1 MLHSQVPG
9 PILDAA
15 GWEILPIISPVS
27 PNHIPEQ
34 MFIFRR
40 RKFVGMIS
48 LGMRWVDTVVVVD
61 SIAALVVGGL
71 LLLTLRKSGKSAP
84 EWALFALFFFQL
96 AWIISDGLSVVL
108 AIHFDF
114 ISEIHGGFTGIAIM
128 GMVFSAYLFCEFY
141 PRWTPGRPFAVRM
154 IAILSITVPF
164 CVMAF
169 TPYWV
174 ANRRVVD
181 GVKIGDATPGFILFG
196 LWAMFVILFGV
207 LLLWLKVHRF
217 QDLRIRKNIRIF
229 TLGILLNLLLSM
241 LTSFVLPLYGI
252 PEFDFVGPVASLLF
266 ISIML
271 YAISFHRLVDIES
284 AALTTLFH
292 TLVVL
297 AAASVLFAIFRITL
311 SENLPWY
318 VWALFALLFFGGLLY
333 DRFLRPRLD
342 TWFLRKKPRRPEGVL
357 VNLLSGRAFDLRDMT
372 LDQLLHEVLT
382 TLCKNLDI
390 ERGLILTTDRFRRP
404 VFSAQGDLRTLR
416 VKLPLSDLNRIQR
429 FKLPEGFLKE
439 FDGVFLLEGSGGS
452 GANFSGTGVDGN
464 RTLSF
469 DSPTRLAVKFPRISR
484 TFYSLLQLLKSQSL
498 PIFIPLILHREICGY
513 IILGEKNDR
522 NPYYREDLNMLAGV
536 RTSIALAIRNFLYY
550 EQLDIMRDRAEAEVE
565 KLTEA
570 LSHRQTVS
578 VNGRTLLY
586 SSPLMEAVI
595 RKSSNAARAT
605 TQPVLILGETGTGK
619 ELIARNIHEE
629 SLDQPPP
636 GSGRDTENAGNA
648 LEDSTAPEANAD
660 SGKKKKSRNRPFVA
674 INCAAIPASLWEDD
688 VFGHVKG
695 AFTDART
702 DRIGKIEEAADG
714 TVFFDEIGEMPLE
727 MQAKMLRL
735 LQERVFTPIGA
746 NRPRRA
752 HCRFIFAT
760 NRNLEEMVSEGIF
773 RQDLYYRINVL
784 QVEIPP
790 LRSRKEDVPMLVQH
804 FLGTFASDLNAE
816 HITEIAPE
824 ALQALANYS
833 YPGNI
838 RELENIMIRAIAGTE
853 GNTLQLKDLPPQL
866 LDHPEA
872 PEGGRPN
879 GPGNGAARGR
889 LRAGA
894 PELDLRLDG
903 NFRELINEYR
913 RTLIEHA
920 LQQAR
925 GNKTAAAQILGIKRT
940 TLNSQIAELD
950 IN

>member
-1 MLHSQVPG
+1 MIHFG
-9 PILDAA
+9 
-15 GWEILPIISPVS
+15 
-27 PNHIPEQ
+27 
-34 MFIFRR
+34 R
-40 RKFVGMIS
+40 RKIVGMNL

-71 LLLTLRKSGKSAP
+71 LFLTLRKRGKSAP

-96 AWIISDGLSVVL
+96 AWIVSDGLAVVL

-114 ISEIHGGFTGIAIM
+114 ISEIHGGFTGLAIV
-128 GMVFSAYLFCEFY
+128 GMVLSAYLFCEFY
-141 PRWTPGRPFAVRM
+141 PRWNPGRGFALR
-154 IAILSITVPF
+154 LSGVLLITLPF
-164 CVMAF
+164 CVVAF

-181 GVKIGDATPGFILFG
+181 GVKVGDPGPAFILMG
-196 LWAMFVILFGV
+196 LWAMIVVFIGVLILF
-207 LLLWLKVHRF
+207 LKFRRLP
-217 QDLRIRKNIRIF
+217 DLRVRKNIRIF
-229 TLGILLNLLLSM
+229 ALGILLNLLLSL
-241 LTSFVLPLYGI
+241 LTSYVLPLYGI

-292 TLVVL
+292 TLVVA
-297 AAASVLFAIFRITL
+297 AAASVLFAVFHFTVR
-311 SENLPWY
+311 ENLPWY
-318 VWALFALLFFGGLLY
+318 VWMLFALLFFGGLLY
-333 DRFLRPRLD
+333 DRFVRPRLD
-342 TWFLRKKPRRPEGVL
+342 TWFLRKKTRRPEGVL
-357 VNLLSGRAFDLRDMT
+357 VHLLSGRAFDLRDMT
-372 LDQLLHEVLT
+372 LDQLLHEVLG
-382 TLCKNLDI
+382 TLCESLDV

-404 VFSAQGDLRTLR
+404 VFSARGDLRTLR
-416 VKLPLSDLNRIQR
+416 VKLPLSDLNRFQR

-439 FDGVFLLEGSGGS
+439 FDGVFLLEGSAGGDFQKEADS
-452 GANFSGTGVDGN
+452 DGAH
-464 RTLSF
+464 TLSF
-469 DSPTRLAVKFPRISR
+469 DSPARLAVKFPRISR

-513 IILGEKNDR
+513 ILLGEKSDR
-522 NPYYREDLNMLAGV
+522 NPYYREDLKMLAGV

-550 EQLDIMRDRAEAEVE
+550 EELDIMRDRAEAEVE

-586 SSPLMEAVI
+586 SSPLMEDVI
-595 RKSSNAARAT
+595 RKSSNAARASS
-605 TQPVLILGETGTGK
+605 QPVLILGETGTGK

-629 SLDQPPP
+629 SLEHP
-636 GSGRDTENAGNA
+636 
-648 LEDSTAPEANAD
+648 
-660 SGKKKKSRNRPFVA
+660 SRKRPFVA

-695 AFTDART
+695 AFTDARS
-702 DRIGKIEEAADG
+702 DRVGKIEEAADG

-746 NRPRRA
+746 NRTREA
-752 HCRFIFAT
+752 KCRFIFAT
-760 NRNLEEMVSEGIF
+760 NRNLEEMVAEGLF

-790 LRSRKEDVPMLVQH
+790 LRSRKEDVPLLVQH
-804 FLGTFASDLNAE
+804 FLGTFAADLNAE
-816 HITEIAPE
+816 HITAIAPE
-824 ALQALANYS
+824 ALNALANYS

-853 GNTLQLKDLPPQL
+853 GDTLQLKDLPPQL

-872 PEGGRPN
+872 PEGMRPGSTQN
-879 GPGNGAARGR
+879 AQRNGAQRGS

-894 PELDLRLDG
+894 PELDLRLEG
-903 NFRELINEYR
+903 NFRELVNEYR

-920 LQQAR
+920 LQQAG

-940 TLNSQIAELD
+940 TLNSQIAELE
-950 IN
+950 IG

>member
-1 MLHSQVPG
+1 
-9 PILDAA
+9 
-15 GWEILPIISPVS
+15 
-27 PNHIPEQ
+27 
-34 MFIFRR
+34 
-40 RKFVGMIS
+40 
-48 LGMRWVDTVVVVD
+48 MRWVDTVVVVD

-71 LLLTLRKSGKSAP
+71 LLLTLRKRGKSAS
-84 EWALFALFFFQL
+84 EWSLFALFFFQF
-96 AWIISDGLSVVL
+96 AWIVSDGLAVVL
-108 AIHFDF
+108 AIHFDI
-114 ISEIHGGFTGIAIM
+114 ISEIHGGVTGLAIVC
-128 GMVFSAYLFCEFY
+128 MVLSAYMFCEFY
-141 PRWTPGRPFAVRM
+141 PRWTPGRWFVLRVTSLL
-154 IAILSITVPF
+154 AISLPL
-164 CVMAF
+164 CVVAF

-181 GVKIGDATPGFILFG
+181 GVKTGDHGPAFILMG
-196 LWAMFVILFGV
+196 LWALIVVLFGV
-207 LLLWLKVHRF
+207 LLLVQKFRRF
-217 QDLRIRKNIRIF
+217 PDLRIRKNIRIF
-229 TLGILLNLLLSM
+229 ALGILLNLMLSL
-241 LTSFVLPLYGI
+241 LTSYVLPLYGI

-284 AALTTLFH
+284 AALATLFH
-292 TLVVL
+292 TLIVV
-297 AAASVLFAIFRITL
+297 AAGSLTFTVFHFTL
-311 SENLPWY
+311 DQNLPWY
-318 VWALFALLFFGGLLY
+318 VWTLFALLFFGGLLY

-342 TWFLRKKPRRPEGVL
+342 AWFLGRKSRMPEGVL
-357 VNLLSGRAFDLRDMT
+357 VNLLSGRAFDLRAMT

-382 TLCKNLDI
+382 TLSESLGV

-404 VFSAQGDLRTLR
+404 VFSARGDLRTLR

-429 FKLPEGFLKE
+429 FKLPEQFLKE
-439 FDGVFLLEGSGGS
+439 FDGVFLLEGSG
-452 GANFSGTGVDGN
+452 NFSSSGGDADL
-464 RTLSF
+464 TLSF

-484 TFYSLLQLLKSQSL
+484 TFYSLLQLLNSQSL

-513 IILGEKNDR
+513 ILLGDKNDG
-522 NPYYREDLNMLAGV
+522 NPYYREDLRMLASV

-550 EQLDIMRDRAEAEVE
+550 EELDIMRDRAEAEVE

-586 SSPLMEAVI
+586 SSPLMEAGI
-595 RKSSNAARAT
+595 RKSSTAARAT

-629 SLDQPPP
+629 SLEYPPP
-636 GSGRDTENAGNA
+636 GASTADAANTNNRVNETKDGADNSIENAT
-648 LEDSTAPEANAD
+648 DAPNPRAKTKRR
-660 SGKKKKSRNRPFVA
+660 SRPFVA

-688 VFGHVKG
+688 VFGHVRG

-702 DRIGKIEEAADG
+702 DRAGKIEEAADG

-746 NRPRRA
+746 NRPRQA
-752 HCRFIFAT
+752 NCRFIFAT
-760 NRNLEEMVSEGIF
+760 NRNLEDMVAGGTF

-790 LRSRKEDVPMLVQH
+790 LRSRKEDIPLLVQH
-804 FLGTFASDLNAE
+804 FLETFATDLNAE
-816 HITEIAPE
+816 HITQIAPE
-824 ALQALANYS
+824 AMQALANYS
-833 YPGNI
+833 YPGNV

-853 GNTLQLKDLPPQL
+853 GDTLQLKDLPPQL

-872 PEGGRPN
+872 PAGGR
-879 GPGNGAARGR
+879 GARSAMSAQKSAKSGGR

-894 PELDLRLDG
+894 PELDLRLEG

-920 LQQAR
+920 LQQAG

-940 TLNSQIAELD
+940 TLNSQIAELGID
-950 IN
+950 

>member
-1 MLHSQVPG
+1 V
-9 PILDAA
+9 
-15 GWEILPIISPVS
+15 
-27 PNHIPEQ
+27 
-34 MFIFRR
+34 
-40 RKFVGMIS
+40 
-48 LGMRWVDTVVVVD
+48 
-61 SIAALVVGGL
+61 
-71 LLLTLRKSGKSAP
+71 
-84 EWALFALFFFQL
+84 
-96 AWIISDGLSVVL
+96 
-108 AIHFDF
+108 
-114 ISEIHGGFTGIAIM
+114 
-128 GMVFSAYLFCEFY
+128 
-141 PRWTPGRPFAVRM
+141 
-154 IAILSITVPF
+154 
-164 CVMAF
+164 
-169 TPYWV
+169 
-174 ANRRVVD
+174 
-181 GVKIGDATPGFILFG
+181 
-196 LWAMFVILFGV
+196 
-207 LLLWLKVHRF
+207 
-217 QDLRIRKNIRIF
+217 
-229 TLGILLNLLLSM
+229 
-241 LTSFVLPLYGI
+241 
-252 PEFDFVGPVASLLF
+252 
-266 ISIML
+266 
-271 YAISFHRLVDIES
+271 
-284 AALTTLFH
+284 
-292 TLVVL
+292 
-297 AAASVLFAIFRITL
+297 
-311 SENLPWY
+311 
-318 VWALFALLFFGGLLY
+318 
-333 DRFLRPRLD
+333 
-342 TWFLRKKPRRPEGVL
+342 WFLRKKARRPEGVL

-372 LDQLLHEVLT
+372 LDQLLHEVLA
-382 TLCKNLDI
+382 TLCNSLDI

-404 VFSAQGDLRTLR
+404 VFSARGDLRTLR

-439 FDGVFLLEGSGGS
+439 FDGVFLLEGSVGSDYANPGGME
-452 GANFSGTGVDGN
+452 GN

-513 IILGEKNDR
+513 IILGEKSDR
-522 NPYYREDLNMLAGV
+522 NPYYREDLNMLSGV

-550 EQLDIMRDRAEAEVE
+550 EELDIMRDRAEAEVE

-578 VNGRTLLY
+578 VNGRTLLF
-586 SSPLMEAVI
+586 SSPLMEEVI

-605 TQPVLILGETGTGK
+605 SQPVLILGETGTGK

-629 SLDQPPP
+629 SLDHPPRDP
-636 GSGRDTENAGNA
+636 GDGASTETMDGARGETQSDGA
-648 LEDSTAPEANAD
+648 AAP
-660 SGKKKKSRNRPFVA
+660 KKSKRKSRKRPFVA

-695 AFTDART
+695 AFTDARS

-746 NRPRRA
+746 NRPRQA

-760 NRNLEEMVSEGIF
+760 NRNLEDMVAEGSF

-790 LRSRKEDVPMLVQH
+790 LRSRKEDVPLLVQH
-804 FLGTFASDLNAE
+804 FLETFAADLNAE

-824 ALQALANYS
+824 ALNALANYS

-853 GNTLQLKDLPPQL
+853 GDTLQLKDLPPQL
-866 LDHPEA
+866 KDHPEA
-872 PEGGRPN
+872 PEGGRP
-879 GPGNGAARGR
+879 GAANGGRNGTARGS

-894 PELDLRLDG
+894 PELDLRLEG
-903 NFRELINEYR
+903 NFRELVNEYR

-920 LQQAR
+920 LQQAG

>member
-1 MLHSQVPG
+1 M
-9 PILDAA
+9 
-15 GWEILPIISPVS
+15 
-27 PNHIPEQ
+27 
-34 MFIFRR
+34 
-40 RKFVGMIS
+40 
-48 LGMRWVDTVVVVD
+48 VVV
-61 SIAALVVGGL
+61 L
-71 LLLTLRKSGKSAP
+71 L
-84 EWALFALFFFQL
+84 
-96 AWIISDGLSVVL
+96 
-108 AIHFDF
+108 
-114 ISEIHGGFTGIAIM
+114 
-128 GMVFSAYLFCEFY
+128 
-141 PRWTPGRPFAVRM
+141 
-154 IAILSITVPF
+154 
-164 CVMAF
+164 
-169 TPYWV
+169 
-174 ANRRVVD
+174 
-181 GVKIGDATPGFILFG
+181 
-196 LWAMFVILFGV
+196 GV
-207 LLLWLKVHRF
+207 LLLFLKFKRLP
-217 QDLRIRKNIRIF
+217 DLRVRKNIRIF
-229 TLGILLNLLLSM
+229 AFGIVLNLLLSL
-241 LTSFVLPLYGI
+241 LTSYVLPLYGI

-266 ISIML
+266 ISVML

-292 TLVVL
+292 TLVV
-297 AAASVLFAIFRITL
+297 AASASVLFAIFHFTVGDI
-311 SENLPWY
+311 LPWY
-318 VWALFALLFFGGLLY
+318 VWLIFALLFCGGLLY
-333 DRFLRPRLD
+333 DRFVRPRLD
-342 TWFLRKKPRRPEGVL
+342 TWFLRKKARRPEEVL

-372 LDQLLHEVLT
+372 LDQLLHEVLA
-382 TLCKNLDI
+382 TLCKSLDV

-404 VFSAQGDLRTLR
+404 VFSARGDLRTLR

-439 FDGVFLLEGSGGS
+439 FDGVFLLEGTVGGS
-452 GANFSGTGVDGN
+452 SFADPGASLDGH

-498 PIFIPLILHREICGY
+498 PVFIPLILHREICSY
-513 IILGEKNDR
+513 ILLGEKNDR

-550 EQLDIMRDRAEAEVE
+550 EELDIMRDRAEAEVE

-578 VNGRTLLY
+578 VNGRTLLF

-605 TQPVLILGETGTGK
+605 SQPVLILGETGTGK

-629 SLDQPPP
+629 SLEHPP
-636 GSGRDTENAGNA
+636 RDATAENAGSGIAPDAATGARAAIGA
-648 LEDSTAPEANAD
+648 LEAD
-660 SGKKKKSRNRPFVA
+660 GTSLEKAGNGDGAKRQAKNKRRNRKPPFVA

-695 AFTDART
+695 AFTDARS

-746 NRPRRA
+746 NRSRTA

-760 NRNLEEMVSEGIF
+760 NRNLEEMVSQGLF

-790 LRSRKEDVPMLVQH
+790 LRSRKEDVPLLVQH
-804 FLGTFASDLNAE
+804 FLETFAADLNAE
-816 HITEIAPE
+816 HITAIAPE
-824 ALQALANYS
+824 ALNALANYS

-853 GNTLQLKDLPPQL
+853 GDTLQLKDLPPQL
-866 LDHPEA
+866 LDYPEA
-872 PEGGRPN
+872 PDGARPQASGGRN
-879 GPGNGAARGR
+879 GSAYGQTKN

-894 PELDLRLDG
+894 PELDLRLEG
-903 NFRELINEYR
+903 NFRELVNEYR

-920 LQQAR
+920 LQQAQ

-940 TLNSQIAELD
+940 TLNSQIAELE
-950 IN
+950 IG